1 MRKVKRPTAE
11 VEAAVARLQ
20 ADFIPK
26 YQIGSAG
33 SASQWFDDHG
43 EDLLL
48 LWGEIGT
55 AACLARVGFP
65 HSSFYSWA
73 KRRGL
78 TRPKG
83 SQPPQRYALPQLRH
97 RLTELS
103 REEINHFKGLVEA
116 AHKEYGYREKAR
128 WDAWMETLADYYDG
142 LGDRLAHWVA
152 ELGQVNAAMGLAGFK
167 EVLAEIKKLEPPS

>member
-1 MRKVKRPTAE
+1 MSERPTAE
-11 VEAAVARLQ
+11 VEAAFARLQ
-20 ADFIPK
+20 ADFIPA

-33 SASQWFDDHG
+33 SASQWFDNHR

-48 LWGEIGT
+48 LWGEVGT

-83 SQPPQRYALPQLRH
+83 AQRPQRYALPQLRR
-97 RLTELS
+97 RLMELS
-103 REEINHFKGLVEA
+103 REEITYFKGLVEA
-116 AHKEYGYREKAR
+116 ELA
-128 WDAWMETLADYYDG
+128 WDAYCETTADYYDD
-142 LGDRLAHWVA
+142 LGDRLSHWVA
-152 ELGQVNAAMGLAGFK
+152 ELGQVNAAALGLAVFK
-167 EVLAEIKKLEPPS
+167 EVLAEIKKLEPPSS